1 MRCWRR
7 MEISW
12 TNCVKNDE
20 EPLESSGKEYPTY
33 STYNETKE
41 DSTGFVTSCIGTVFY
56 VFEGKIEMLRR

>member
-1 MRCWRR
+1 M
-7 MEISW
+7 
-12 TNCVKNDE
+12 KNDE